1 MGAFYSNIISRFIK
15 DDNDLII
22 GALTKQAGISG
33 FHQQL
38 HTQTR
43 SWGEEI
49 NILKSSLKLLLIQNP
64 QADDFGILL
73 EYPIARREK
82 RIDVVIIAN
91 DLIIVIE
98 FKVGKSD
105 YSNADKEQLL
115 DYCLDLRDFHFES
128 KDKIIVPILLATN
141 GSS

>member
-22 GALTKQAGISG
+22 GSLTKQAGISG

-43 SWGEEI
+43 SWDEEI
-49 NILKSSLKLLLIQNP
+49 NVLKSSLKQSLIQEP
-64 QADDFGILL
+64 KIGDFGILL

-82 RIDVVIIAN
+82 RIDVVIIIN
-91 DLIIVIE
+91 DLILVIE

-105 YSNADKEQLL
+105 
-115 DYCLDLRDFHFES
+115 
-128 KDKIIVPILLATN
+128 
-141 GSS
+141 